1 MKKSNFVAMILGT
14 IGTVFFA
21 LGMCMSLLPE
31 WDMMRYCPY
40 LILEAI
46 TQEQHNSK
54 CRYRYKSFFT
64 ILRLKYLLSIL
75 ILLYDI

>member
-31 WDMMRYCPY
+31 WGMMQ
-40 LILEAI
+40 EGKAI
-46 TQEQHNSK
+46 PHNSK
-54 CRYRYKSFFT
+54 FRYRYKNFFT